1 MLHKSKKSFLTI
13 AILAFPFLTVLGQ
26 MPVNGFYPK
35 KSDFTI
41 ATSYTYKNF
50 EKFYMG
56 STLSDGN
63 PAGLGDISSSIISLY
78 TQYAI
83 SDWLSTTVT
92 LPYISVKSS
101 DGVLDPVQQVD
112 QVDGIQD
119 LGVFFKARVFETKF
133 ENSSKISLGG
143 ATGIT
148 FPVGDYEG
156 AGVLSLG
163 NQATTFN
170 GAAIFQ
176 YTTNFKIF
184 TELQLG
190 YSVRNSSDFDI
201 PNAIAYSAKIG
212 YLHKY
217 FYAHTKLD
225 IQDSTSGLDIGTPEF
240 AEAGAAAIL
249 PETEVDFT
257 NLSFNFYVPVYKKSL
272 GLSASY
278 GVTLD
283 GRNFSKESGFG
294 FGVVY
299 SVK

>member
-1 MLHKSKKSFLTI
+1 MSRKLKTPLITI
-13 AILAFPFLTVLGQ
+13 ALFIFPFLAATAQL
-26 MPVNGFYPK
+26 PVSGFYAK
-35 KSDFTI
+35 KNDLTV
-41 ATSYTYKNF
+41 AASYSYKSF
-50 EKFYMG
+50 EEFYMG
-56 STLSDGN
+56 STLSEGN
-63 PAGLGDISSSIISLY
+63 PAGLGEISSSIVSLY
-78 TQYAI
+78 TQYGI
-83 SDWLSTTVT
+83 SDWLSTTLT
-92 LPYISVKSS
+92 LPYISVQSS
-101 DGVLDPVQQVD
+101 DGVLDPVQLVD

-119 LGVFFKARVFETKF
+119 LGLFLKARILEKKF
-133 ENSSKISLGG
+133 ENDSKITLGG
-143 ATGIT
+143 ATGLT
-148 FPVGDYEG
+148 FPLGDYEG

-176 YTTNFKIF
+176 YTTNFKVF

-190 YSVRNSSDFDI
+190 YSVKSSSDFDI
-201 PNAIAYSAKIG
+201 PNAISYGIKVG

-257 NLSFNFYVPVYKKSL
+257 NLSFNLYVPVYKKSF
-272 GLSASY
+272 GVSANY

-283 GRNFSKESGFG
+283 GRNFNKESGFG
-294 FGVVY
+294 LGLVY
-299 SVK
+299 SLR